1 MYFFLLKN
9 SFAEI
14 ENFWLSE
21 VENYAEKD
29 ALLML
34 LGNKSDLIES
44 KTVSTDK
51 ANVNNL
57 KKIYFDDFIYLIL
70 ISFS

>member
-1 MYFFLLKN
+1 MYNILIKN
-9 SFAEI
+9 FYKQTSFGEI

-34 LGNKSDLIES
+34 LGNKSDLNS
-44 KTVSTDK
+44 NKTVSTDK
-51 ANVNNL
+51 ANV
-57 KKIYFDDFIYLIL
+57 LI
-70 ISFS
+70 F